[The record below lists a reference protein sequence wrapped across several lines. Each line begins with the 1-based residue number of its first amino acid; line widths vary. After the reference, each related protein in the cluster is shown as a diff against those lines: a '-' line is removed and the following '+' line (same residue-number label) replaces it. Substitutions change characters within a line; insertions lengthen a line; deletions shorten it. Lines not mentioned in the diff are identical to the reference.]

1 VVFPSL
7 RRIVPDGSW
16 RARRSLSSLTVTRE
30 GSWPTAVRCVAAT
43 AGSPAAS
50 VALLVSAPG
59 HSDGLGT
66 LRAMPSSPVL
76 SLRPSLLSA
85 LVAVC
90 LAVSFVVATGGAATA
105 TEDGAGEAVTS
116 VEILPLRGGFIDPPV
131 VAQIRDVIDLAERE
145 GSDLVVLQYTSGGG
159 VSADLDDL
167 LRTMEASPVPIAALI
182 GPLGTGAEA
191 VGAAGLLWLAAD
203 VRAVSADA
211 SVGPLD
217 PADLTDIGGDYPIAT
232 RTQAFLTAAGAELA
246 IADRLL
252 TEAVP
257 AEDLVEAGVVTLTA
271 QGLEPLLVELDG
283 VTVGDTQLMIR
294 PAEVEVRFHSL
305 GLVRR
310 LLHAAT
316 TAPFIYLLLVVG
328 LGMLLFEVFQPGFGV
343 AGLAG
348 IITAAIGI
356 FGLTV
361 LPVTWWAVALVVLG
375 LLLYALDTAIAGFGP
390 VTLVATAAFVVGSAN
405 FYAAPALDLP
415 WWLIGATTVTALV
428 FFVFIMT
435 SLLRAQ
441 AGPEGVTVDDL
452 VGRPGIVRSVL
463 NPEGHVYID
472 GALWRA
478 RWTGDTKRAKV
489 GTPVRVHGVDGAVV
503 LVEPFD
509 PSASAPPAPQTNG
522 AVGVGSEADPSSAEP
537 RH

>member
-1 VVFPSL
+1 
-7 RRIVPDGSW
+7 
-16 RARRSLSSLTVTRE
+16 
-30 GSWPTAVRCVAAT
+30 
-43 AGSPAAS
+43 
-50 VALLVSAPG
+50 
-59 HSDGLGT
+59 
-66 LRAMPSSPVL
+66 MPSSSVVSRLP
-76 SLRPSLLSA
+76 RLLSV
-85 LVAVC
+85 LVAVG
-90 LAVSFVVATGGAATA
+90 LAASFVVAAGGAAVA
-105 TEDGAGEAVTS
+105 TEGDAGETVTS

-131 VAQIRDVIDLAERE
+131 VAQIREVIGIAERE

-159 VSADLDDL
+159 VSADLDAL

-211 SVGPLD
+211 SVGPLE
-217 PADLTDIGGDYPIAT
+217 PVDLTDIGGDDPVAA
-232 RTQAFLTAAGAELA
+232 RTQALLAAAGAEPSL
-246 IADRLL
+246 ADRLL

-283 VTVGDTQLMIR
+283 VTVGDTQLTIR
-294 PAEVEVRFHSL
+294 PDDVEVRFHSL

-390 VTLVATAAFVVGSAN
+390 VTLAATVAFVVGSAN
-405 FYAAPALDLP
+405 FYAAPPLDLP
-415 WWLIGATTVTALV
+415 WWLVAATTVTVLV

-463 NPEGHVYID
+463 NPEGHVYVD

-509 PSASAPPAPQTNG
+509 PSLVAPHPPRANG
-522 AVGVGSEADPSSAEP
+522 AVGVASESDPTSAEP
-537 RH
+537 PH